1 MRPRV
6 IVSSLL
12 NEPFQGRAVGGW
24 GSGIARLHWWAE
36 LACAGMAASDCEE
49 LLDGF
54 GGEAGGEALGRRR
67 LLGLVLDEPEQKDQF
82 KVNLHV

>member
-1 MRPRV
+1 
-6 IVSSLL
+6 
-12 NEPFQGRAVGGW
+12 
-24 GSGIARLHWWAE
+24 
-36 LACAGMAASDCEE
+36 MAASDCEE